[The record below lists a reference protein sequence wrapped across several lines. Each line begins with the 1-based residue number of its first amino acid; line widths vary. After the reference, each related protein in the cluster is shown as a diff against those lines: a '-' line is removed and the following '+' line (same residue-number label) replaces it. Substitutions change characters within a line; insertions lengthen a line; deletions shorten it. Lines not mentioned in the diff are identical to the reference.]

1 MTFARYLTYRIKNS
15 AIRTI
20 LFSLISMAIVFYGV
34 WKENKSPQDRDN
46 SGIVMLAVV
55 MGIFAT
61 LIPILE
67 TACFKNRR
75 NLDTLYCLPLKRIK
89 LALAHYLSG
98 FIQVFIIYSSCFFT
112 TYIYLSILETQKHSY
127 NLGWML
133 LYYFVSIVFGLV
145 LYSIFIFLLSEAN
158 TVLDGVIIS
167 FLWVFAA
174 ALIMAVAYDYFSD
187 LNGINLIQRGDFIS
201 SWGIIYA
208 PINNITNI
216 FIDLIEELSYTAS
229 RDYHTFIRYY
239 VAWVFVG
246 IAAAV
251 GYFYNIV
258 RKGAENAE
266 EITDSWFGYKVL
278 IPIYGFSFIKMN
290 GDIDILTIIIIASMI
305 IGYMVYRKSFK
316 LKIWDYITV
325 AACIFVWLFL
335 GDIL

>member
-15 AIRTI
+15 ALRTI
-20 LFSLISMAIVFYGV
+20 IFSLISVAIVFYYV
-34 WKENKSPQDRDN
+34 WKENNSPQDRDN
-46 SGIVMLAVV
+46 SGIVMFAVV

-61 LIPILE
+61 VIPMLE
-67 TACFKNRR
+67 TSCFKNRR
-75 NLDTLYCLPLKRIK
+75 NLDTLYFLPLKRVK

-112 TYIYLSILETQKHSY
+112 SYIYLAILETKKDSY
-127 NLGWML
+127 NLSWLL
-133 LYYFVSIVFGLV
+133 LYYLISLALGLV

-174 ALIMAVAYDYFSD
+174 MLIMSVAYDYFSSVNA
-187 LNGINLIQRGDFIS
+187 LNLIQQSGNIP

-208 PINNITNI
+208 PITNITSV
-216 FIDLIEELSYTAS
+216 FADLVERLTYTAS
-229 RDYHTFIRYY
+229 RDYHTLVRYY
-239 VAWVFVG
+239 IAWALAG
-246 IAAAV
+246 IAAAA
-251 GYFYNIV
+251 GYFHNMV

-278 IPIYGFSFIKMN
+278 IPVYGFCFIKMN
-290 GDIDILTIIIIASMI
+290 GDLNILTIVIIASMI

-325 AACIFVWLFL
+325 AACFLLWLFL
-335 GDIL
+335 GNIL